1 MRNLISAALGA
12 VLLSAAV
19 AGAQAQPGPR
29 PDGRP
34 GAPGQGME
42 RPFSKPTERIEA
54 RLAYVKTALKIS
66 DRQQAQWDAYAALLR
81 KHAKEME
88 DRFAQRGRGP
98 RPESQPNAIERLER
112 QQSMHANA
120 IVRLNELLA
129 VQKPLYAAL
138 SAEQQKVADVVLGAG
153 MRGPGGPGGR
163 FGGPREGG
171 RPHGPS
177 MRS

>member
-1 MRNLISAALGA
+1 MRTLLSAALGA
-12 VLLSAAV
+12 ALLSAAV
-19 AGAQAQPGPR
+19 AGAQAQPAAR
-29 PDGRP
+29 PDGGP
-34 GAPGQGME
+34 GLE

-66 DRQQAQWDAYAALLR
+66 DRQQTQWDAYAALLR
-81 KHAKEME
+81 KQAKEME
-88 DRFAQRGRGP
+88 DRFDQNRAQRGQMPGP
-98 RPESQPNAIERLER
+98 QNRPNAIERLER
-112 QQSMHANA
+112 QQSMHASA

-153 MRGPGGPGGR
+153 MRGPGGR
-163 FGGPREGG
+163 FGGRH
-171 RPHGPS
+171 HGPS